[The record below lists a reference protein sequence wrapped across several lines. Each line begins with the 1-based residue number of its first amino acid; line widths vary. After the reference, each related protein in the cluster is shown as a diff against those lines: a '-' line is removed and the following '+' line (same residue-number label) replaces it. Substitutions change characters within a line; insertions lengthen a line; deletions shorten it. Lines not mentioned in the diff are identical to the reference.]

1 MYAIIGGFHLAGR
14 EFECR
19 IDQTVR
25 ELKLIN
31 PSILVPSHC
40 TGWRAIFKFAYAMPA
55 ALVWNSVGNLHKF

>member
-1 MYAIIGGFHLAGR
+1 MYAVIGGFHLAGK
-14 EFECR
+14 EFESR

-40 TGWRAIFKFAYAMPA
+40 TGWKAICKSASAMPRTI
-55 ALVWNSVGNLHKF
+55 VWNSVGNLYRF